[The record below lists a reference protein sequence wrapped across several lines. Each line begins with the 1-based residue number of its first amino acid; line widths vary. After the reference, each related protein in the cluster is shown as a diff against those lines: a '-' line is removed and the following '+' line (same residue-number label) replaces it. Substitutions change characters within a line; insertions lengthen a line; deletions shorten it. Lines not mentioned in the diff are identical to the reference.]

1 MRSRAVRTAL
11 VGATPIESRTAPI
24 PAPFIPSV
32 LEALERLVLRS
43 GWLQS
48 FMLTTH
54 EQALRKLLPK
64 LPAVRSV
71 AVVGGGM
78 YPRTA
83 LILRKL
89 MPHARIR
96 IIDASS
102 EHLATAR
109 TFLND
114 GVEFE
119 HTLYCAAR
127 QSESDLLVIPL
138 SFNGERDAI
147 YQDPPAPAVLVH
159 DWIWSRR
166 GHSAI
171 VTVLLLKRLNLIVR
185 G

>member
-1 MRSRAVRTAL
+1 MIPERL
-11 VGATPIESRTAPI
+11 IESRTAPI

-48 FMLTTH
+48 FMLNTH
-54 EQALRKLLPK
+54 ERALRKLLPN
-64 LPAVRSV
+64 LRAVRSV
-71 AVVGGGM
+71 AVIGGGM

-89 MPHARIR
+89 MPHSRIR

-102 EHLATAR
+102 ENLATAR

-119 HTLYCAAR
+119 HTLYCPAR
-127 QSESDLLVIPL
+127 QNESDLLIIPL
-138 SFNGERDAI
+138 SFNGDRHAI

-166 GHSAI
+166 GNSTI
-171 VTVLLLKRLNLIVR
+171 VSVLLLKRLNLILR

>member
-1 MRSRAVRTAL
+1 MIPERL
-11 VGATPIESRTAPI
+11 IESRTAPI
-24 PAPFIPSV
+24 PTPFIPSV

-48 FMLTTH
+48 FMLNTH
-54 EQALRKLLPK
+54 ERALRKLLPN
-64 LPAVRSV
+64 LRAVRSV
-71 AVVGGGM
+71 AVIGGGM

-96 IIDASS
+96 ILDASI

-109 TFLND
+109 TFLNG

-119 HTLYCAAR
+119 HSLYRGAR
-127 QSESDLLVIPL
+127 QDESDLLIIPL
-138 SFNGERDAI
+138 SFNGNRDAI

-166 GHSAI
+166 GNSTI
-171 VTVLLLKRLNLIVR
+171 VSVLLLKRLNLIVR